1 MQRLKNCMFLNNMK
15 PNAKWIRSLM
25 YSPES
30 WKAPGVTKRDKVGK
44 KQSKYTHLQRKMR
57 MHSYTH
63 IYKHTYSQFNTVT
76 EDRKRDQEEENQW
89 RKKM

>member
-1 MQRLKNCMFLNNMK
+1 MLLNNMK
-15 PNAKWIRSLM
+15 PNAKCIRSLM

-30 WKAPGVTKRDKVGK
+30 CETPGMEKKTEKWGE
-44 KQSKYTHLQRKMR
+44 KQSKYTHLQIKMR

-76 EDRKRDQEEENQW
+76 EDRTRDEDENQW
-89 RKKM
+89 RKKN